1 MKINVSLLTIENNS
15 IIYSENFK
23 NYLNVIKIWKTTDN
37 IIDDIKYFFPEKKV
51 ISLNKII
58 IDYNKNNSNI
68 KFELFFEDF
77 NLNINLGKE
86 RLSFLFF
93 YLLQNYITS
102 LIHTC
107 IIGTFF
113 WENNLQNIDILFLYI
128 VCAKMISENAKIIYL
143 FDVNFPN
150 LWYFIFTY

>member
-1 MKINVSLLTIENNS
+1 MI
-15 IIYSENFK
+15 
-23 NYLNVIKIWKTTDN
+23 LNI
-37 IIDDIKYFFPEKKV
+37 FFPEKKV

-68 KFELFFEDF
+68 KCELFFEDF
-77 NLNINLGKE
+77 NVNINLGKE

-150 LWYFIFTY
+150 L